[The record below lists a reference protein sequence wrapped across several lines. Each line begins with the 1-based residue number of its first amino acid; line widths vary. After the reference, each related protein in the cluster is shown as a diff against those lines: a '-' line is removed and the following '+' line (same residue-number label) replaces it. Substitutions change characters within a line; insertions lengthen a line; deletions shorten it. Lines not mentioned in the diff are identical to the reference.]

1 MNLEKGD
8 YIKINDLEIRIEDII
23 KYFSFKDMLLAEG
36 IRNVIPDAIDLE
48 HAVNVYYKFYDK
60 EDEKIYGVLAI
71 SITVINKQN

>member
-1 MNLEKGD
+1 
-8 YIKINDLEIRIEDII
+8 
-23 KYFSFKDMLLAEG
+23 MLLAEG